1 MDYSQL
7 KPSLDVIDDFE
18 KRIVIFILLTRIFLN
33 DNNVILIF
41 SYNELI
47 KTIEIFFFI
56 LNIKLIL
63 I

>member
-41 SYNELI
+41 SYNAI
-47 KTIEIFFFI
+47 
-56 LNIKLIL
+56 N
-63 I
+63 